1 MKMKD
6 AWFNLKAIGVTWNEG
21 NVSKERTN
29 QMIFAN
35 CWLFSEIKGITIY
48 LQIDDSNSSIN
59 AICVN
64 YIWVVLNQILPV
76 SSFTFFLQY

>member
-1 MKMKD
+1 MKD

-35 CWLFSEIKGITIY
+35 C
-48 LQIDDSNSSIN
+48 
-59 AICVN
+59 
-64 YIWVVLNQILPV
+64 
-76 SSFTFFLQY
+76 